1 MELKK
6 GLKLFVDTA
15 PIIYFIEEHPIYIN
29 EVPGIFSRTAEG
41 TVQVYRILILRNYW

>member
-15 PIIYFIEEHPIYIN
+15 PIIYFIEEHPVYSN
-29 EVPGIFSRTAEG
+29 EVSEIFGRTAEG
-41 TVQVYRILILRNYW
+41 LFCYGH